1 LLSSHA
7 IPHLIIYYNGN
18 YKLNA
23 WQTLWH
29 KYCNYAIVA
38 IRFADYTHTHTTAC
52 LFSNE
57 YMRLASSTLNLFV
70 IKVRDQISHAITPP
84 EMSHIEADL
93 CTRLHNSNLCMH
105 NFQESFFFPTFL
117 SFFLVLTNNI
127 SHYFCSNFNDDI
139 IICFIIYIVTSPS
152 NSLVIFPRN

>member
-1 LLSSHA
+1 MLGRHFGTNIA
-7 IPHLIIYYNGN
+7 IMRQLQYVLPI
-18 YKLNA
+18 
-23 WQTLWH
+23 
-29 KYCNYAIVA
+29 
-38 IRFADYTHTHTTAC
+38 THTHTTAC

-105 NFQESFFFPTFL
+105 NFQEFFFPTFL